1 MVSAYAGAKTLQ
13 QVRVVVPLVLFL
25 LFFQLVVLRL
35 PLVDAALVAL
45 GVVLVILGLSF
56 FLEGIRL
63 GVMTLGEEVG
73 LQLPLKAG
81 LALALV
87 FGFLLGL
94 GATLAE
100 PAVAVLRL
108 LGSSLR
114 AWDAPLLF
122 LLLNRY
128 SVHLVLAIGAGVGVA
143 VMLSLLRSYFD
154 WSLKPL
160 ILVIVPPLLGL
171 TLWSFFDP
179 NLRAVTGL
187 AWDNGGVTTGPVT
200 VPLIIAMG
208 VGLGGEIGVVE
219 GFGIISMASVF
230 PIITVL
236 AAGLLVGRKQR
247 ISMKEKP

>member
-1 MVSAYAGAKTLQ
+1 M
-13 QVRVVVPLVLFL
+13 
-25 LFFQLVVLRL
+25 
-35 PLVDAALVAL
+35 
-45 GVVLVILGLSF
+45 
-56 FLEGIRL
+56 
-63 GVMTLGEEVG
+63 
-73 LQLPLKAG
+73 
-81 LALALV
+81 
-87 FGFLLGL
+87 
-94 GATLAE
+94 
-100 PAVAVLRL
+100 
-108 LGSSLR
+108 
-114 AWDAPLLF
+114 
-122 LLLNRY
+122 
-128 SVHLVLAIGAGVGVA
+128 LAIGAGVGVA